1 MDHCLNDSSRVSCLT
16 LAAGLVV
23 GWFLLVP
30 TAAMAEEAAP
40 LTVFPTAVT
49 LSADNPRQQLLVAA
63 PGGARGADWTSKATF
78 VSETPAVVAVD
89 GAGVVTPV
97 SSGTGV
103 VRVEVGGVVARASV
117 TVGDL
122 TPALL
127 DFERDI
133 QPAMSRFGCNS
144 GPCHGKQRG
153 QNGFQLSLLGFDHDF
168 DHAALVSEA
177 RGRRVSLG
185 TPDESLLLTKPLGT
199 VPHGGGIRLVK
210 ESAAHQAILKWIEEG
225 ATRRAGN
232 APALVKVTVWPT
244 ERLLVRDETQRLLVT
259 AHYAD
264 GRTRDVTSLAQ
275 FSSSDSVFAEVSLD
289 GVVKAGKLT
298 GEAAVMARYEGNFA
312 LMRVSMP
319 LAGDVPESYY
329 AGLPRANYID
339 DHVWGSMKRLG
350 LKASEP
356 CTDATYLRRVTID
369 IAGRVPTVEEAR
381 AFLADTAPDKRE
393 RAVDRLLASPDYAWH
408 WANKWADLLRP
419 NPYHVGIKATVTY
432 DNFIRDSFRKNK
444 PYDQFV
450 RELLTAKGST
460 WRDGQTVMFRDRR
473 APDEL
478 TTIVSQ
484 LFLGTRL
491 ECAKCH
497 HHPFEVWGQKDYYG
511 FAAYFGRLGRKGTGI
526 SAPISGSEEF
536 VFTAKAGEVSH
547 PLTGQVLPP
556 TPLFG
561 KAPEITEGM
570 DRREALAA
578 WITSPENPL
587 FAKTMAN
594 RIWADLMGV
603 GLVMPVDDLRATNP
617 ATNEPLLVALGNDFR
632 DHRFDIKHLIRR
644 ITSSAA
650 YALASEPNERNSM
663 DTRNY
668 SRHYR
673 QRLRGEVLLDAV
685 CEVTG
690 VPEEFEAMPTGSSA
704 KELWTHRIDSLF
716 LDAFGRPN
724 ENQDPP
730 CERTSDTTVV
740 QALHVMNSDSI
751 AAKVTSDRGRAA
763 TLAKSEKSPT
773 EIVDELYLAVYSRL
787 PSTVEREIGVG
798 LYKSGSNRR
807 AVTEDLMWALIN
819 TPEFWFK
826 D

>member
-1 MDHCLNDSSRVSCLT
+1 MDHSLLKHRAFCLRGIS
-16 LAAGLVV
+16 
-23 GWFLLVP
+23 FLLLVSVLIGGS
-30 TAAMAEEAAP
+30 TLQAEDGALNVHPAE
-40 LTVFPTAVT
+40 VR
-49 LSADNPRQQLLVAA
+49 LSSDNPGQRILVSDS
-63 PGGARGADWTSKATF
+63 GGASGADWTGRSAF
-78 VSETPAVVAVD
+78 VSETPAVVSVD
-89 GAGVVTPV
+89 PTGYATPV
-97 SSGTGV
+97 ASGSGV
-103 VRVEVGGVVARASV
+103 IRVEVNGRVARV
-117 TVGDL
+117 PVVVGDL
-122 TPALL
+122 RTSPL

-133 QPAMSRFGCNS
+133 QPFMARFGCNA
-144 GPCHGKQRG
+144 GACHGKQRG

-185 TPDESLLLTKPLGT
+185 TPEESLLLTKPLGT
-199 VPHGGGIRLVK
+199 VPHGGGVRITRD
-210 ESAAHQAILKWIEEG
+210 SAAHRAIQRWIEEG
-225 ATRRAGN
+225 ASRSRGN

-244 ERLLVRDETQRLLVT
+244 ERVLVGGETQRLVVT

-264 GRTRDVTSLAQ
+264 GRMRDVTPIAQ
-275 FSSSDSVFAEVSLD
+275 FTSSDSVFAEVSSE
-289 GVVKAGKLT
+289 GIVNAGKLT
-298 GEAAVMARYEGNFA
+298 GEAAIMARYEGNFA

-319 LAGDVPESYY
+319 LPGDVPESYY
-329 AGLPRANYID
+329 ASLPRVNFID
-339 DHVWGSMKRLG
+339 DHIWASLQRLR
-350 LKASEP
+350 LKASAP
-356 CTDATYLRRVTID
+356 CNDSTYLRRVTID
-369 IAGRVPTVEEAR
+369 IAGRVPTVAEVQ
-381 AFLADTAPDKRE
+381 AFLADPSPTKRE
-393 RAVDRLLASPDYAWH
+393 TAVERLLASPEYAWH

-444 PYDQFV
+444 PYDLFV
-450 RELLTAKGST
+450 RELLTARGST

-511 FAAYFGRLGRKGTGI
+511 FAAYFGRIGRKGTGI
-526 SAPISGSEEF
+526 SAPISGSEELI
-536 VFTAKAGEVSH
+536 FTARSGEVTH
-547 PLTGQVLPP
+547 PLNGQVLPP

-561 KAPEITEGM
+561 KAPEIAEGA

-578 WITSPENPL
+578 WITSPENHL
-587 FAKTMAN
+587 FSRTMAN
-594 RIWADLMGV
+594 RVWTDLMAV
-603 GLVMPVDDLRATNP
+603 GLVNPVDDLRATNP

-650 YALASEPNERNSM
+650 YALASDPNERNSV

-668 SRHYR
+668 SRHFR

-690 VPEEFEAMPTGSSA
+690 VAEEFEAMPSGSTA

-730 CERTSDTTVV
+730 CERTTDTTVV
-740 QALHVMNSDSI
+740 QALHVMNSDAI
-751 AAKVTSDRGRAA
+751 AAKVTSDQGRAA
-763 TLAKSEKSPT
+763 KLAKSEKSPA
-773 EIVDELYLAVYSRL
+773 EIIDELYLAVYGRM
-787 PSTVEREIGVG
+787 PSSAERDIGLG
-798 LYKSGSNRR
+798 LYKNGSNRR

>member
-1 MDHCLNDSSRVSCLT
+1 MNKCLQYHVVVRVGVCL
-16 LAAGLVV
+16 LLGCGSVHAEDAGGGLVV
-23 GWFLLVP
+23 YP
-30 TAAMAEEAAP
+30 AT
-40 LTVFPTAVT
+40 VT
-49 LSADNPRQQLLVAA
+49 LSGDNPRQQLLVSG
-63 PGGARGADWTSKATF
+63 PGGAAGADWTASVARYT
-78 VSETPAVVAVD
+78 SETPSVVAVD
-89 GAGVVTPV
+89 AAGVVTPV
-97 SSGTGV
+97 ASGTGV
-103 VRVEVGGVVARASV
+103 VRVEAEGRVSQVSV

-122 TPALL
+122 ASAPL

-133 QPAMSRFGCNS
+133 QPYMARFGCNA
-144 GPCHGKQRG
+144 GACHGKQRG

-168 DHAALVSEA
+168 DHYAMVSEA
-177 RGRRVSLG
+177 RGRRVSVS
-185 TPDESLLLTKPLGT
+185 TPKESLLLTKPLGT
-199 VPHGGGIRLVK
+199 VPHGGGIRITQDG
-210 ESAAHQAILKWIEEG
+210 AAHRAILRWLEEG
-225 ATRRAGN
+225 ATRKSGTP
-232 APALVKVTVWPT
+232 PALVKVTVWPT
-244 ERLLVRDETQRLLVT
+244 ERLLVRDERQRLVVT

-264 GRTRDVTSLAQ
+264 GSTRDVSSLAQ
-275 FSSSDSVFAEVSLD
+275 FTSSNSVFAEVSSE

-298 GEAAVMARYEGNFA
+298 GEAAIMARYEGNFA
-312 LMRVSMP
+312 LTRVSMP
-319 LAGDVPESYY
+319 LPGDVPAAYY
-329 AGLPRANYID
+329 ASLPRANFID
-339 DHVWGSMKRLG
+339 DHIWASMERLG

-356 CTDATYLRRVTID
+356 CSDATYLRRVTID

-381 AFLADTAPDKRE
+381 AFLADGAADKRE
-393 RAVDRLLASPDYAWH
+393 RAVERLLASPDYAWH

-432 DNFIRDSFRKNK
+432 DDFIRDAFRRNQ

-460 WRDGQTVMFRDRR
+460 WREGQTVMFRDRR

-497 HHPFEVWGQKDYYG
+497 HHPFEVWGQADYYS
-511 FAAYFGRLGRKGTGI
+511 FAAYFSRLGRKGTGI

-536 VFTAKAGEVSH
+536 IFTAKSGEVSH

-556 TPLFG
+556 KPLFG
-561 KAPEITEGM
+561 TTRELAEGEDRRLALAEWITAPE
-570 DRREALAA
+570 
-578 WITSPENPL
+578 NHL
-587 FAKTMAN
+587 FARTMAN
-594 RIWADLMGV
+594 RVWTDLMGV

-632 DHRFDIKHLIRR
+632 DHRFDIQHLIRR

-690 VPEEFEAMPTGSSA
+690 VGEEFQAMPSGSSA

-730 CERTSDTTVV
+730 CERTNDTTVV

-751 AAKVTSDRGRAA
+751 ASKVTSDAGRAA
-763 TLAKSEKSPT
+763 ALAKSDKSPA
-773 EIVDELYLAVYSRL
+773 EIVDELYLAIYARL
-787 PSTVEREIGVG
+787 PSNTERQIGVG
-798 LYKSGSNRR
+798 LYKDGSDRR
-807 AVTEDLMWALIN
+807 LVTEDLMWALIN